1 MSPKPSSSRKAIRP
15 NLLDSL
21 AILLVSG
28 ALVLLIFWIVFQ
40 MFNLGERFGTLP
52 PWVEALVGKT
62 WSWATAGA
70 GGGVLLYWFRRRTK
84 PGVPTPDYL
93 RWILSVSA
101 GLLATVMVVAVFVV
115 LVVKPTSPS
124 EDNLNP
130 GRFQVD
136 FSFKIADNSTPL
148 AIDQLAMKPTR
159 PNLLPLRYIIR
170 QANGHFI
177 ESIDAPKPNDTFYA
191 YLRRKPIDSYKQ
203 FGSAASEL
211 CFQRASPDA
220 KVSQATV
227 NFDCEEG
234 RACTIS
240 KDNPSW
246 AKPCLPDSVSW
257 FRWPSLA
264 RFAWAQPAKPKQQL
278 FWVVPSLQSL
288 QESGRSAGV
297 GYTKF
302 SVKSTKVQQLQAN
315 VLRYDISVNRTP
327 VRIDGF
333 SPDELALPYNPEKE
347 IQIDFG
353 LQNLDFRGADGGH
366 DIVELKIELLK
377 GREPVRRYDV
387 KLCYVALRSAP
398 AQTVEL
404 SDQTQFEWKATYHQA
419 KNEREYEVFIY
430 STSNS
435 KDAEARR
442 SRLSKLG
449 WTYTDGT
456 RIHGVTRPSLGD
468 NPNYGVAV
476 GLEQS
481 SGQIRFTYDQARA
494 RQLLNWVKSKRTE
507 SGGGVV
513 AQDSY
518 LYRIGTREQVQQPC
532 RVEN

>member
-1 MSPKPSSSRKAIRP
+1 MPPKGAPSSEPVKP

-21 AILLVSG
+21 FILLLSSV
-28 ALVLLIFWIVFQ
+28 LVLFILWIVFQ
-40 MFNLGERFGTLP
+40 MSNVGQRFGTLP
-52 PWVEALVGKT
+52 SWVEKVVGQS
-62 WSWATAGA
+62 WSWLTASA
-70 GGGVLLYWFRRRTK
+70 GSVLVYWLRKRTK
-84 PGVPTPDYL
+84 GRTPDYL
-93 RWILSVSA
+93 RWILGVSF
-101 GLLATVMVVAVFVV
+101 GLLVTIMGLSVFVG
-115 LVVKPTSPS
+115 LVVRPEATAENGAPRRGAVDFTFKAADTAATGLALDQLVIRQIRPS
-124 EDNLNP
+124 MVAPRYIVQQGN
-130 GRFQVD
+130 GRF
-136 FSFKIADNSTPL
+136 IEP
-148 AIDQLAMKPTR
+148 IDL
-159 PNLLPLRYIIR
+159 
-170 QANGHFI
+170 
-177 ESIDAPKPNDTFYA
+177 PKPDELYFT
-191 YLRRKPIDSYKQ
+191 YLRRRAIDSSKQ
-203 FGSAASEL
+203 LPSATSEL
-211 CFQRASPDA
+211 CFQRVAADA
-220 KVSQATV
+220 KVDQGAIR
-227 NFDCEEG
+227 FECEEG
-234 RACTIS
+234 RTCVII
-240 KDNPSW
+240 KDSPSW
-246 AKPCLPDSVSW
+246 VKPCPPDSVSW

-288 QESGRSAGV
+288 QESGRSDGV

-315 VLRYDISVNRTP
+315 VLRYEISVNRTP

-366 DIVELKIELLK
+366 DTVELKIELLK

-430 STSNS
+430 STSNP

-476 GLEQS
+476 GLEQP
-481 SGQIRFTYDQARA
+481 SGQIRFTYDQAMA